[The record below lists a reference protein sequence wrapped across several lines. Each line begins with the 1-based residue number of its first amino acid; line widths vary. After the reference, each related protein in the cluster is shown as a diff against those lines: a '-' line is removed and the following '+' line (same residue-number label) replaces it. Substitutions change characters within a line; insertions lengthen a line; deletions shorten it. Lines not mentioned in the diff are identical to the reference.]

1 MGGQI
6 YMLEL
11 NNLTTTG
18 EYFLL
23 ITGELLGLF
32 IGVSFFVT
40 VLQEFISEETL
51 RRFLTR
57 PSKWLGNI
65 LGAFFGAITPF
76 CSCSTIPILVGLL
89 NAGAPFGATMSF
101 LIASPL
107 LNPIILGLFLMLLG
121 WKVMVAYAV
130 ITFIAAVLVGTV
142 WERMGLASDYKAGTL
157 QSGCGCN
164 CSGASATIEL
174 LTWQEKMKRAWGQTW
189 ILFRQV
195 FPYLLIGAGV
205 GAFIYGFIPEE
216 FIIRVAGPDNPW
228 AISVAAAIGVP
239 MYIRVETV
247 LPISS
252 ALLDKGMGLGALIA
266 LVIGGAGASI
276 PEITLLAS
284 IFKPRLVSI
293 FVITILCTA
302 IIAGYLFQT
311 LQAVLL

>member
-1 MGGQI
+1 MF
-6 YMLEL
+6 EL
-11 NNLTTTG
+11 NNLTATG

-32 IGVSFFVT
+32 VGVSFLIAA
-40 VLQEFISEETL
+40 LQEFIPEETL
-51 RRFLTR
+51 RRFLKR

-89 NAGAPFGATMSF
+89 NAGAPFGASMSF

-107 LNPIILGLFLMLLG
+107 LNPVILGLFLMLLG
-121 WKVMVAYAV
+121 WKVMMAYAV
-130 ITFIAAVLVGTV
+130 ITFIAAVLVGAI
-142 WERMGLASDYKAGTL
+142 WESMGLASDYKAGVL

-164 CSGASATIEL
+164 CSGVLETIEL

-195 FPYLLIGAGV
+195 FPYLLVGAGV

-216 FIIRVAGPDNPW
+216 FIIRVAGPNNPW
-228 AISVAAAIGVP
+228 AIPVAAAVGVP

-252 ALLDKGMGLGALIA
+252 VLLDKGMSLGALMA

-284 IFKPRLVSI
+284 IFKLRLVSI
-293 FVITILCTA
+293 FVITILGIA
-302 IIAGYLFQT
+302 IIAGYLFQA
-311 LQAVLL
+311 LQATLL